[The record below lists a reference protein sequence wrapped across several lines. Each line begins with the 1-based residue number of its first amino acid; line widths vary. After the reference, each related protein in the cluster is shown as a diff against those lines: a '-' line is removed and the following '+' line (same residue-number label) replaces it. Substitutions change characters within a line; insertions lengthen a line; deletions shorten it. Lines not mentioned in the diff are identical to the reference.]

1 MQEEVQPRWALSRGV
16 LVLDADF
23 HFLKEE
29 LIKKRFKVQLI
40 EEGAGKEERFQ
51 ILIHRVFVTSRAAE
65 FVYDAPVEEFSLIDA
80 KRAAKDPKVVAGQIS
95 RAFVDLELRTKEP
108 FLLILNGNRKPVL
121 KLIY

>member
-1 MQEEVQPRWALSRGV
+1 MFYQFDYRGRGV
-16 LVLDADF
+16 STFVDAPPSRIVD
-23 HFLKEE
+23 
-29 LIKKRFKVQLI
+29 
-40 EEGAGKEERFQ
+40 EGRFQ
-51 ILIHRVFVTSRAAE
+51 ILIHRVFVTGRATE

-108 FLLILNGNRKPVL
+108 FLLILKGNRKPIL

>member
-1 MQEEVQPRWALSRGV
+1 
-16 LVLDADF
+16 
-23 HFLKEE
+23 
-29 LIKKRFKVQLI
+29 
-40 EEGAGKEERFQ
+40 
-51 ILIHRVFVTSRAAE
+51 VFVTCRAAE